1 MIDAIVI
8 VILGIFVGA
17 AIQTI
22 TPWYLKLKAI
32 QQKAEEEGV
41 DPVLPKFGMF
51 YLITGGLSVIIAGVM
66 NLGLAQQIIDT
77 TPNATPVALFI
88 TSLLSAAGSNA
99 ILNLIPKTGGSD
111 VVLVEKKKNSPESDM
126 SKLKSED
133 REPPIVP
140 K

>member
-17 AIQTI
+17 AITTI
-22 TPWYLKLKAI
+22 TPWYLKLRAI

-51 YLITGGLSVIIAGVM
+51 YLVTGALSVIIAGVM

-77 TPNATPVALFI
+77 SPEATPVALFI
-88 TSLLSAAGSNA
+88 TALLSAAGSNA

-111 VVLVEKKKNSPESDM
+111 IVLVKNKKGDDTVTSPS
-126 SKLKSED
+126 
-133 REPPIVP
+133 EPPIGGSGLQ
-140 K
+140 